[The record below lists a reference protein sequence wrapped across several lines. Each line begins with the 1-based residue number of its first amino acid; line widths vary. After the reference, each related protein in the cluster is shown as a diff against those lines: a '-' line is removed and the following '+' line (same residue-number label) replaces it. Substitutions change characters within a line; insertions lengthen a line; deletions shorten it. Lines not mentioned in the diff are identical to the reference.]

1 MNITFSKVEAMD
13 PWQFSFG
20 ALLVA
25 ATKLDT
31 QLDKVL
37 KKHDLT
43 SKQWFLLV
51 ILDSMFEHPPTLKQ
65 LAEEMGS
72 SYQNVK
78 QVALKLEAKGLIS
91 IEKDPKDARALR
103 IIATP
108 ESKAIWEK
116 LSSDAAQFM
125 GQFYQGVTP
134 ADADTLKHTLY
145 QILQNLY
152 QMD

>member
-1 MNITFSKVEAMD
+1 MNITFSKVESMD

-78 QVALKLEAKGLIS
+78 QLALKLETKGMIR
-91 IEKDPKDARALR
+91 IEKDPEDARALR
-103 IIATP
+103 ISATP
-108 ESKAIWEK
+108 ESNAIWEK
-116 LSSDAAQFM
+116 LIPDAEMFL
-125 GQFYQGVTP
+125 GQFYQDVSSS
-134 ADADTLKHTLY
+134 DAESLKRTLY
-145 QILQNLY
+145 QVLQNLY
-152 QMD
+152 KMK